1 MKKIYILI
9 TILVSVFVLTSCTTT
24 ETEENFSLIYDRL
37 DQEWV
42 SRDEMK
48 TLRVA
53 MDLKYPPFETV
64 DEMNTPEGISVDIA
78 YAFGEFIGRDVEIVN
93 TSFGAIIPALESGE
107 VDIAIASMS
116 YTEARDEKV
125 DFSDYYFYF
134 KIITLVNKSWAKS
147 NGITENSSI
156 DDLATSGGSFTGIAS
171 QVSVSIPESYGLE
184 VLEAADLA
192 TATENVVQGTADV
205 LLMSANPVVQAYKA
219 NPEET
224 MVVWSSWKSSPI
236 AMAVQ
241 EGNSELQE
249 LANEFIATFKSKPEG
264 GGFYDFL
271 KTRWDAVIL
280 ENLGSYGLD
289 FYINED

>member
-1 MKKIYILI
+1 MKKIFLLI
-9 TILVSVFVLTSCTTT
+9 TVLASIFVMSSCQA
-24 ETEENFSLIYDRL
+24 SDP
-37 DQEWV
+37 
-42 SRDEMK
+42 
-48 TLRVA
+48 LRVA
-53 MDLKYPPFETV
+53 MDLRYPPFETV

-125 DFSDYYFYF
+125 DFSDFYFYF
-134 KIITLVNKSWAKS
+134 KIITLVNKTWAES
-147 NGITENSSI
+147 NGITEDSSI
-156 DDLATSGGSFTGIAS
+156 EDLANSGGSFTGIAS

-249 LANEFIATFKSKPEG
+249 LANEFIATFNDEG
-264 GGFYDFL
+264 GLYDVL
-271 KTRWDAVIL
+271 KTKWDAVIL
-280 ENLGSYGLD
+280 ENLGRFGLD
-289 FYINED
+289 FYINEN

>member
-9 TILVSVFVLTSCTTT
+9 TLLVSVFVLTSCTTT

-78 YAFGEFIGRDVEIVN
+78 YAFGEFIGRDIEIVN

-125 DFSDYYFYF
+125 DFSDFYFYF
-134 KIITLVNKSWAKS
+134 KIITLVNKMWAES
-147 NGITENSSI
+147 NGITEDSSI
-156 DDLATSGGSFTGIAS
+156 DDLANSGGSFTGIAS

-249 LANEFIATFKSKPEG
+249 LANDFISTFKPRPEG